1 MGFKGKCLFS
11 SKKSLNDIKFNDL
24 KYEDENFVIKK
35 NGKGKFYN
43 DELFLLNGIDKN
55 FFHQH
60 HLLYNLNIY
69 IVKVLS

>member
-43 DELFLLNGIDKN
+43 DELF
-55 FFHQH
+55 
-60 HLLYNLNIY
+60 Y
-69 IVKVLS
+69 